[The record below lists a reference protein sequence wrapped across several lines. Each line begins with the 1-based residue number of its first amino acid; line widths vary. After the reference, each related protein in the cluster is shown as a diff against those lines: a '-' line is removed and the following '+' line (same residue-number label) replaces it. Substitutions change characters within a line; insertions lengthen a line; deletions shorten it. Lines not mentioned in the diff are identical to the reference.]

1 MPTFYRA
8 VGCEACDGKG
18 FSGRLGIYE
27 LLIGDDAVGELVLHS
42 SDSQTIRRAA
52 QQQGMETLRDD
63 GARKVLAG
71 VTTVDE
77 VVAATQEDI
86 LVDE

>member
-1 MPTFYRA
+1 MPTFHRA
-8 VGCEACDGKG
+8 VGCEACDSKG
-18 FSGRLGIYE
+18 FMGRLGIYE
-27 LLIGDDAVGELVLHS
+27 LLIADDAVGELVLHS
-42 SDSQTIRRAA
+42 ADSQSIRRAA
-52 QQQGMETLRDD
+52 QQQGMDTLRDD

-71 VTTVDE
+71 LTTVGE